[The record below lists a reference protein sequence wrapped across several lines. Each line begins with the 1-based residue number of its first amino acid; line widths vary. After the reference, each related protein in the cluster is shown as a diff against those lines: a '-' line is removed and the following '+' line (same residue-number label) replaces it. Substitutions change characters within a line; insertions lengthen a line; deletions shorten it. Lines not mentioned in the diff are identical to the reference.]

1 VSGGWSSYDK
11 IVGCVARGMEFRGS
25 PGQMRTLRE
34 SNSMKQTQQIIIIV
48 LAVAVVVL
56 GYLYYQRSRNDI
68 VIQIPNIQIN
78 P

>member
-1 VSGGWSSYDK
+1 MQK
-11 IVGCVARGMEFRGS
+11 
-25 PGQMRTLRE
+25 L
-34 SNSMKQTQQIIIIV
+34 IIIV

-56 GYLYYQRSRNDI
+56 GYLYYERTQNDI

>member
-1 VSGGWSSYDK
+1 MVSGF
-11 IVGCVARGMEFRGS
+11 ARSMGR
-25 PGQMRTLRE
+25 MRTLRKGI
-34 SNSMKQTQQIIIIV
+34 SMKQTQQIIIIV
-48 LAVAVVVL
+48 LAAAVVVL

>member
-1 VSGGWSSYDK
+1 M
-11 IVGCVARGMEFRGS
+11 IVWLTVEEGI
-25 PGQMRTLRE
+25 
-34 SNSMKQTQQIIIIV
+34 SMKQTQQIIIVV

-56 GYLYYQRSRNDI
+56 GYLYYERSRNDI

>member
-1 VSGGWSSYDK
+1 
-11 IVGCVARGMEFRGS
+11 
-25 PGQMRTLRE
+25 
-34 SNSMKQTQQIIIIV
+34 MKQTHQIIIIV

-56 GYLYYQRSRNDI
+56 GYLYYERTQNDI

>member
-1 VSGGWSSYDK
+1 
-11 IVGCVARGMEFRGS
+11 MN
-25 PGQMRTLRE
+25 QMQKL
-34 SNSMKQTQQIIIIV
+34 IIIV

-56 GYLYYQRSRNDI
+56 GYLYYERTQNDI

>member
-1 VSGGWSSYDK
+1 MIKLLAVLRGESSF
-11 IVGCVARGMEFRGS
+11 VGA
-25 PGQMRTLRE
+25 PGRMRTLRE
-34 SNSMKQTQQIIIIV
+34 SNSMRQTQQIIIIV